1 MIYLEFIAIMDLDR
15 RRKLLV
21 LSRFQVFL
29 FFSMEQAA
37 TASVL
42 AIHQHLERINS
53 IIMIITCLRV
63 ARKRH
68 CSFWARNRVKSHLE
82 VNFHFMN
89 AREFLCKF

>member
-1 MIYLEFIAIMDLDR
+1 LRSDIDLKRIFLGFVAIMDSDR

-21 LSRFQVFL
+21 LLGFQVFL
-29 FFSMEQAA
+29 FFSMEQAT

-68 CSFWARNRVKSHLE
+68 RSFWARKRVRATLG
-82 VNFHFMN
+82 
-89 AREFLCKF
+89 